1 MPEAACQFQ
10 VIPIREGGHMRHLSI
25 NSVRFDLISIVS
37 LHQLSRVVLPLP
49 LLLLVLVDLG
59 REGRLVPRHNQDC
72 IKPLLNLPT
81 ATITLKL
88 LLRTD
93 SRH

>member
-1 MPEAACQFQ
+1 
-10 VIPIREGGHMRHLSI
+10 MRHLSI

-37 LHQLSRVVLPLP
+37 LHQLSRVVL

-93 SRH
+93 SMHRVLLE

>member
-1 MPEAACQFQ
+1 
-10 VIPIREGGHMRHLSI
+10 MRHLSI

-37 LHQLSRVVLPLP
+37 LHQLSRVVLPL
-49 LLLLVLVDLG
+49 LLLVLVDLG

-72 IKPLLNLPT
+72 NKTLLNLPT
-81 ATITLKL
+81 ATISLKL

-93 SRH
+93 SMHRMLVE